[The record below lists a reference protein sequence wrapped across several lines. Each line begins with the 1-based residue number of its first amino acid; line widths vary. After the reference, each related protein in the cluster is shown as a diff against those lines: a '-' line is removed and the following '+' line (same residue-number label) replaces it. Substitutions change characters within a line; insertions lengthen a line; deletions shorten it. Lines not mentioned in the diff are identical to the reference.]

1 MEYNS
6 DYEVRL
12 ATLGAL
18 GGDTTKKYDSVYSI
32 DLEILKLTEQGGGGG
47 GMTYDQIKSLLASS
61 GITEIVFNNS
71 GDTSSVTLD
80 YAKVMQIGQGGGD
93 YICVDSVDALSG
105 ITNPQDGTMAYVE
118 NKGLFQYYA
127 ATAISD
133 WLAYEIIMENLTE
146 GALDSELNK
155 VINDWDKYK
164 IPFTAVV
171 KVADGWGT
179 IYCRLQPS
187 DTYNGNWVGFSGY
200 LHTTPDAKLRFIYG
214 SIHTDDFVGDPQ
226 TRIWR
231 WNSGFKYE
239 DLTTVRDVAGAVA
252 KKIYGTLDGAEDYG
266 YKLGDEVGQF
276 YNSSASGSS
285 TGSIFTCTV
294 TVDSSATTTTHIANV
309 GGVWCGIIDVGE
321 LVILGG
327 NGHLEMT
334 PNDDWVV
341 FKHKYNHGNQT
352 WNIAA
357 VRCID
362 NLDGTFTV
370 DLFSNWGV
378 NIDSESGYVFT
389 EIPNQTIT
397 YKPSIYTIT
406 RKGDGS
412 TSNYLQHIESSVEM
426 FDGGTKKIRIM
437 SQADYDALVVKD
449 NNTIYYTTS
458 Y

>member
-6 DYEVRL
+6 DYSVRL

-18 GGDTTKKYDSVYSI
+18 GGDTAKTYDSVYDI
-32 DLEILKLTEQGGGGG
+32 DLAILDAIEQGGGGG
-47 GMTYDQIKSLLASS
+47 GLNYNQIKELLASS
-61 GITEIVFNNS
+61 GVTEIVVN
-71 GDTSSVTLD
+71 GDGESITID
-80 YAKVMQIGQGGGD
+80 YDLLSQIGQGGEQN
-93 YICVDSVDALSG
+93 YVLVESIDALSG
-105 ITNPQDGTMAYVE
+105 ITNPQDGAMAYVE

-127 ATAISD
+127 TTAISD
-133 WLAYEIIMENLTE
+133 WLAYEIIMENLTD

-187 DTYNGNWVGFSGY
+187 NPYNGNWVGFSGY
-200 LHTTPDAKLRFIYG
+200 LHTTPAGQFRFIES
-214 SIHTDDFVGDPQ
+214 SIHTDDYDGNPQ

-231 WNSGFKYE
+231 WNSNFNYV
-239 DLTTVRDVAGAVA
+239 DLTAFRDVAGVVA
-252 KKIYGTLDGAEDYG
+252 KKIYGTIDDAESYG
-266 YKLGDEVGQF
+266 YSLGEVGQF

-294 TVDSSATTTTHIANV
+294 TVDSSATTTTHIADV
-309 GGVWCGIIDVGE
+309 SGSWCGIKDVGE
-321 LVILGG
+321 LTLLGG
-327 NGHLEMT
+327 GAVLKMT

-341 FKHKYNHGNQT
+341 FKHNFNHGNQT
-352 WNIAA
+352 WNIDAA
-357 VRCID
+357 RCID

-370 DLFSNWGV
+370 DLFSTWGV
-378 NIDSESGYVFT
+378 SIDSESGYVFT

-406 RKGDGS
+406 RKGDGNS
-412 TSNYLQHIESSVEM
+412 SNYLQHIESSVEM

-437 SQADYDALVVKD
+437 SQSDYDNLIVKD
-449 NNTIYYTTS
+449 NNTIYYTF
-458 Y
+458 

>member
-32 DLEILKLTEQGGGGG
+32 DLAILEAIEQGGGGG
-47 GMTYDQIKSLLASS
+47 GLNYNQIKELLASS
-61 GITEIVFNNS
+61 GVTEIVVN
-71 GDTSSVTLD
+71 GDGESITID
-80 YAKVMQIGQGGGD
+80 YDLLSQIGQGGEQN
-93 YICVDSVDALSG
+93 YVLVESIDALSG
-105 ITNPQDGTMAYVE
+105 ITNPQDGAMAYVE

-133 WLAYEIIMENLTE
+133 WLAYEIIMENLTD

-171 KVADGWGT
+171 KVLDGWGT
-179 IYCRLQPS
+179 VYCRLQPS

-200 LHTTPDAKLRFIYG
+200 LHTTPAGQFRFING
-214 SIHTDDFVGDPQ
+214 SIHTDDYVGDPQ

-231 WNSGFKYE
+231 WNSNFRYV
-239 DLTTVRDVAGAVA
+239 DLTTISDVAGVVA
-252 KKIYGTLDGAEDYG
+252 KKIYGTIDDAESYG
-266 YKLGDEVGQF
+266 YSLGEVGQF

-294 TVDSSATTTTHIANV
+294 TVDSSATTTTHIADV
-309 GGVWCGIIDVGE
+309 GNTWCGIKDVGE
-321 LVILGG
+321 LVLFNGG
-327 NGHLEMT
+327 GILEMT

-341 FKHKYNHGNQT
+341 FKHNYNNGNQT

-357 VRCID
+357 ARCID

-378 NIDSESGYVFT
+378 SIDSESGYVFT

-406 RKGDGS
+406 RKGDGNS
-412 TSNYLQHIESSVEM
+412 SNYLQHIESSVEM

-437 SQADYDALVVKD
+437 SQSDYDNLIVKD
-449 NNTIYYTTS
+449 NNTIYYTF
-458 Y
+458 